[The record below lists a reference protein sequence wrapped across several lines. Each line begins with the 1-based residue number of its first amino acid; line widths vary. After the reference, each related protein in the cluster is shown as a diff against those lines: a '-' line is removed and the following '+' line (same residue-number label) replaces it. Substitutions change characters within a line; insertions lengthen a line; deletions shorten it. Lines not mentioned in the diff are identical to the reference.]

1 MLKEGLQS
9 NMLTVMFVILDIL
22 GCILG
27 VCTNLKRCYTLGI
40 FYSYSL
46 IRYVPYSVVYSPV
59 NYDLTLSIV

>member
-27 VCTNLKRCYTLGI
+27 VCTKHCYTLGI
-40 FYSYSL
+40 SYRYPYKVCCILYVVFCEVFY
-46 IRYVPYSVVYSPV
+46 PY
-59 NYDLTLSIV
+59 